1 LSLLSNTQFVESRV
15 SDDDEEE
22 TSTNKIESST
32 NNAETSTK
40 KVDSN
45 PEEVF
50 CRKVGQAL
58 AAGADFVEGAFETV
72 EVS

>member
-22 TSTNKIESST
+22 TSTNKV
-32 NNAETSTK
+32 ETSTK

>member
-22 TSTNKIESST
+22 TSTNKVE
-32 NNAETSTK
+32 ASTK

>member
-1 LSLLSNTQFVESRV
+1 MSLLSNTQFVESRV

-22 TSTNKIESST
+22 TSTNKVES
-32 NNAETSTK
+32 STK